1 MANIV
6 NMRDRPD
13 LVRLLNGGAQHGVVV
28 RIDRRTR
35 WGNPYGEQTLMESED
50 GFSP

>member
-1 MANIV
+1 MSTIV

-13 LVRLLNGGAQHGVVV
+13 LRRQLEGCAEHAGVV

-35 WGNPYGEQTLMESED
+35 
-50 GFSP
+50 